1 MSLNDR
7 KLKLCMCKYIGKI
20 CLESKFQPFWM
31 LDNGDMERST
41 LIAKDPLWLQ
51 STVSKYV
58 WLIDV
63 YIYPAFWA
71 LKEPVCPTEYLK
83 KTTFIQSGQGSE
95 EQEADYIDKFS
106 NPFPAA
112 VRGYVDDILIPRE
125 TRRRICQDLELL
137 ANKKQLTPW
146 KKHSNLPL

>member
-1 MSLNDR
+1 MYSELSKSLIPDFF
-7 KLKLCMCKYIGKI
+7 LL
-20 CLESKFQPFWM
+20 F
-31 LDNGDMERST
+31 
-41 LIAKDPLWLQ
+41 A
-51 STVSKYV
+51 
-58 WLIDV
+58 
-63 YIYPAFWA
+63 
-71 LKEPVCPTEYLK
+71 
-83 KTTFIQSGQGSE
+83 GQGSE

-146 KKHSNLPL
+146 KKHSNMPL